1 MYDRMIATYTDL
13 MDKLNDLPAEV
24 ALDEDE
30 MLQLKRSIAPLED
43 AMEQRRIELIFAAG
57 GWAALGKN
65 EGERS
70 MAEKK
75 MLGEDDIYQRIST
88 SLTNLRIDIDVT
100 AQRIK
105 DSERR
110 YGAVCY
116 QARLTAAF
124 MGFIAGAGN
133 IHVEATTAPM
143 SAEEV
148 GL

>member
-1 MYDRMIATYTDL
+1 MYDRMMSTYVDL
-13 MDKLNDLPAEV
+13 MGKLDELPAEV
-24 ALDEDE
+24 AESEDE

-43 AMEQRRIELIFAAG
+43 AMEQRRIELIFSAG

-70 MAEKK
+70 MVEKK
-75 MLGEDDIYQRIST
+75 MLSEDAAYQRIAT
-88 SLTNLRIDIDVT
+88 NLANLRIDIDVT

-105 DSERR
+105 DSERQ

-133 IHVEATTAPM
+133 IHAEATTAPID
-143 SAEEV
+143 AGEV

>member
-13 MDKLNDLPAEV
+13 MDKLDNLPAKV

-75 MLGEDDIYQRIST
+75 MLSEDAAYQ
-88 SLTNLRIDIDVT
+88 RIDIDVT

-105 DSERR
+105 DSERQ

-133 IHVEATTAPM
+133 IHAEATTAPM